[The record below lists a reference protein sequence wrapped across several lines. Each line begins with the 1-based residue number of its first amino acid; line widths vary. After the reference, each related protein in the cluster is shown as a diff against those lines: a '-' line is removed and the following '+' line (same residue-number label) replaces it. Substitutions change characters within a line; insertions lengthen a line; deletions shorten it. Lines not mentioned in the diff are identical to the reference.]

1 MLIKTEDQHVAA
13 SLIAH
18 IEEINHKPAGVWGL
32 LAVQRSNLENM
43 TNDKFIIFIK
53 PALENSTSSKVFFA
67 GHAEIYILWA
77 GVQKAVLQQLT
88 DIITKSLLRA
98 DIAVPAVD
106 MIQYYNPKL
115 QGNEIIAML
124 RSKPESKAKPMEDT
138 PKAATEVF
146 PKLSDIEMQKFRQQQ
161 QSQLQ
166 RSMFKVLIVE
176 DQLFSRQL
184 LYEVL
189 RGAYMVEASP
199 NLKDAW
205 KLFLEHAP
213 DIVFLDIELADGNGH
228 TLAQQIKTLAPST
241 YVVMVTANHGL
252 NDVQQAK
259 QNHVDGFI
267 AKPFSNQKIQTC
279 LDKYLSV
286 RPAMLAKANQ
296 S

>member
-1 MLIKTEDQHVAA
+1 MLIKIEDQQAVA
-13 SLIAH
+13 SLIAY
-18 IEEINHKPAGVWGL
+18 IEELNHKPTGVWGL
-32 LAVQRSNLENM
+32 LAVQRANLETM
-43 TNDKFIIFIK
+43 TQDKFIIFIK
-53 PALENSTSSKVFFA
+53 PALEDATGAKVFFA
-67 GHAEIYILWA
+67 GDTEIYILWS
-77 GVQKAVLQQLT
+77 GVQKTVLQQLT
-88 DIITKSLLRA
+88 NVITKSLLRA
-98 DIAVPAVD
+98 DIASPAVD
-106 MIQYYNPKL
+106 MMQYYDPKL

-124 RSKPESKAKPMEDT
+124 RSKPKDKPAEDSH
-138 PKAATEVF
+138 KAAAEVLF
-146 PKLSDIEMQKFRQQQ
+146 MPSDVEMQKFRQQQ
-161 QSQLQ
+161 QLQ
-166 RSMFKVLIVE
+166 SKRTMFKVLIVE

-189 RGAYMVEASP
+189 RGTYMVEASP

-286 RPAMLAKANQ
+286 RPAMLAKV
-296 S
+296 SSS